1 MFNKV
6 WSFGCSHTYGDE
18 LEQELLYDDDID
30 GHFKKALGRKKIPSR
45 LYNGQFDFDEVQPG
59 DRSKWKEYM
68 KKTSGWETIETVC
81 KSNSFAGQ
89 VAKHFDCEYQSF
101 SKPGNSN
108 TSMYADFVL
117 KKHLIKKDDLVII
130 AYTGP
135 QRTTQFTL
143 DGKTHTRVNTPV
155 PGMKKDYLDGLTE
168 YVLLHSEYG
177 DDMLSTLLNTYA
189 LIWQMQG
196 VCVGRGAKVIIIDI
210 LDRYVHPPMVNRSS
224 SWKTHQH
231 LLRIYETMK
240 NFDLQNKLPADFSD
254 FNGWWALVEKL
265 QRDYTDLTDTEMG
278 LDIFTK
284 TLENNENITETKN
297 AWGHCKHF
305 VHTRYVQD
313 VVLPTLERKYDISI

>member
-18 LEQELLYDDDID
+18 LEQELIYGDDID
-30 GHFKKALGRKKIPSR
+30 DHFKKALGRRKIPSR
-45 LYNGQFDFDEVQPG
+45 QYNGQFALDEIQSG

-68 KKTSGWETIETVC
+68 KKTSSWETIDTVC

-89 VAKHFDCEYQSF
+89 VAKHFNCEYQSF

-108 TSMYADFVL
+108 TAMYADFIL
-117 KKHLIKKDDLVII
+117 NKHLIKKDDLVII

-155 PGMKKDYLDGLTE
+155 PGMKKDYLDGLSE
-168 YVLLHSEYG
+168 YALLHSEYG
-177 DDMLSTLLNTYA
+177 DDMLATLLHTYSM
-189 LIWQMQG
+189 IWQMQG
-196 VCVGRGAKVIIIDI
+196 VCVGIGAKFIIIDI
-210 LDRYVHPPMVNRSS
+210 LDRYVHPP
-224 SWKTHQH
+224 WKYEN

-240 NFDLQNKLPADFSD
+240 NFDLKNNLPVNYLDYR
-254 FNGWWALVEKL
+254 GWWALVERL
-265 QRDYTDLTDTEMG
+265 QRDYKHLTDTTMG

-284 TLENNENITETKN
+284 TLEEKENITETKN
-297 AWGHCKHF
+297 AWGHCNHF
-305 VHTRYVQD
+305 VHQRYVHD
-313 VVLPTLERKYDISI
+313 VVLPALERKYDISI